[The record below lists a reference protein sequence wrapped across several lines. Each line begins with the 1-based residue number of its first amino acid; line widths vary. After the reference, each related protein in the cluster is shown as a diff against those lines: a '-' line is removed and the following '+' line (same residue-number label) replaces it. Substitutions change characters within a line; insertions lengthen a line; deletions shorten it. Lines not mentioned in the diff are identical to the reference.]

1 MSADG
6 TRAPTLLDPLRQRNF
21 RCLAGGRMATYFANA
36 MAPIVLSFAVLDLT
50 GSLIDLGIVVGAR
63 SVANVALLLFGGVIA
78 DRLPRRL
85 VLQGSSVAAGLAQAV
100 IAASVLFGFASIP
113 VLVVISVVNGMV
125 SAVSLPAAAAL
136 VPQTVPHEMIR
147 PANAVVR
154 MAVNAGMVLGASTG
168 GIVVGLAGPGWGIAC
183 NAVVFLLAGLSFAG
197 LRTTAGA
204 SAAPA
209 GPARPLAELRDG
221 WKEFT
226 SRTWVWVV
234 VLQFLVINAVVA
246 GGLQVLGPTI
256 ADQSF
261 GRTTWGLLLAAQTAG
276 AFAGG
281 FLAARTRPRHALRIG
296 AAVGAFEAVP
306 LLALGTTSH
315 VALLAAAMFING
327 VALEQLAVAW
337 DVSLQENIPQ
347 ERLARVYSY
356 DALGSFV
363 AIPLGEV
370 AAGPIALHAG
380 IDTTLVAGAV
390 LVVAAT
396 GFALCSSS
404 VRRLTVK
411 PAAPPHLPAGEVAA

>member
-1 MSADG
+1 MSVDG
-6 TRAPTLLDPLRQRNF
+6 TRAPTLRDPLRQRNF

-100 IAASVLFGFASIP
+100 IAASVLLGFASIP
-113 VLVVISVVNGMV
+113 VLVVISVINGMV

-136 VPQTVPHEMIR
+136 VPQTVPSGMIR
-147 PANAVVR
+147 PANALVR

-168 GIVVGLAGPGWGIAC
+168 GIVVGFAGPGWGIAV
-183 NAVVFLLAGLSFAG
+183 NAAVFLLAGLSFAG
-197 LRTTAGA
+197 LRVAKTP
-204 SAAPA
+204 SAAG
-209 GPARPLAELRDG
+209 GPARPLAELREG
-221 WKEFT
+221 WSEFT
-226 SRTWVWVV
+226 SRSWVWVV

-281 FLAARTRPRHALRIG
+281 IIAARTQPRHALRIG

-306 LLALGTTSH
+306 LLALATTSH
-315 VALLAAAMFING
+315 TALLLAAMFING

-337 DVSLQENIPQ
+337 DVSLQENIPP

-363 AIPLGEV
+363 AIPIGEV
-370 AAGPIALHAG
+370 AAGPIALHVG

-390 LVVAAT
+390 LVVTAT
-396 GFALCSSS
+396 GLALCSAG
-404 VRRLTVK
+404 VRGLTVR
-411 PAAPPHLPAGEVAA
+411 PSAPRLPAGDAAT

>member
-1 MSADG
+1 MNGEG
-6 TRAPTLLDPLRQRNF
+6 TRAPTLLDPLRQRSF

-50 GSLIDLGIVVGAR
+50 GSLVDLGIVVGAR

-100 IAASVLFGFASIP
+100 IAASVLLGFASIP
-113 VLVVISVVNGMV
+113 VLVVISVINGMV
-125 SAVSLPAAAAL
+125 SALSAL

-154 MAVNAGMVLGASTG
+154 MAVNAGMVLGASAG
-168 GIVVGLAGPGWGIAC
+168 GIVVGLAGPGWGIAV
-183 NAVVFLLAGLSFAG
+183 NAAVFLVAGLCFAG
-197 LRTTAGA
+197 LRTAGTP
-204 SAAPA
+204 AAPA
-209 GPARPLAELRDG
+209 GPARPLAELREG
-221 WKEFT
+221 WSEFT

-234 VLQFLVINAVVA
+234 VLQFLVINAVVS

-256 ADQSF
+256 ADQTF

-281 FLAARTRPRHALRIG
+281 FIAARTRPRHALRIG

-315 VALLAAAMFING
+315 VALLMAAMFING

-363 AIPLGEV
+363 AIPVGEV

-380 IDTTLVAGAV
+380 IDTTLVTGAV
-390 LVVAAT
+390 LVLAAT
-396 GFALCSSS
+396 GLALCSSS

-411 PAAPPHLPAGEVAA
+411 PAAPPHRPAGEVAA